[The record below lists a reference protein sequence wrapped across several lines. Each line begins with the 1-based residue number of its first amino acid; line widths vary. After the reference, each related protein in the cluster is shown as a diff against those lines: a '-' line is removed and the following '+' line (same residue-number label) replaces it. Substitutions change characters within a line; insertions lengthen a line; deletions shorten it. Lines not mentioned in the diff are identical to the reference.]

1 MKSARQHVVF
11 SSTPSSLSRG
21 HPSFPPSFPP
31 SCITQIRG
39 CAATRSKSVTSIE
52 RALSEGKRFKSSER
66 KEMVCVNTQGAPLHP
81 AVQKSA
87 GLDRIRYTASYSFE
101 TAIHHA
107 VRLLLSTSII
117 GWIVSSLKVNWC
129 LSARGQGGAEH
140 GAVCEGPLCCSEG
153 VTAADQSECR
163 EPRQRWHLRIRRIL
177 FLPSH
182 L

>member
-1 MKSARQHVVF
+1 MLLDHAAAALGGINGPERNSTSSCNSQRAVASNDMKSARQHVVF

-66 KEMVCVNTQGAPLHP
+66 KEMVCVNTQGAPLHL

-107 VRLLLSTSII
+107 VRLLF
-117 GWIVSSLKVNWC
+117 
-129 LSARGQGGAEH
+129 Q
-140 GAVCEGPLCCSEG
+140 
-153 VTAADQSECR
+153 
-163 EPRQRWHLRIRRIL
+163 RQ
-177 FLPSH
+177 
-182 L
+182 